1 LPSLYFQKNYILK
14 KSFNKDKQMETIGFI
29 GGGNMAEA
37 LIKGIISA
45 KLYDPQNIFVSDIK
59 PDRLEYLKQQY
70 KIKTFLD
77 NKALAESAN
86 IIVLSVEPQQLA
98 AVLDDI
104 KNNFNKDALFIS
116 IAAGKKTKFITDILG
131 DVKIIRVMPNTPAL
145 IGCGA
150 AGLYAPQNAKD
161 KLDKALAIFSSVG
174 KAFVLETEDLIDSVT
189 ATSGSGPAYF
199 FLLIEE
205 MIKTAAELGL
215 DNDTA
220 AQLVIQTAKGAA
232 LLAEKG
238 RSEGLSPA
246 DLRKKIVSRGG
257 TTEAAL
263 KTFDKANFASL
274 VKAAMNSAKKR
285 AKELSK

>member
-1 LPSLYFQKNYILK
+1 
-14 KSFNKDKQMETIGFI
+14 METIGFI

-37 LIKGIISA
+37 LIKGIIAA
-45 KLYDPQNIFVSDIK
+45 KLYEPQNICVSDIK

-70 KIKTFLD
+70 KIKTFPD
-77 NKALAESAN
+77 NKALAKSAS

-98 AVLDDI
+98 VVLEDI
-104 KNNFNKDALFIS
+104 KNNFNKDAFFIS
-116 IAAGKKTKFITDILG
+116 IAAGKRIKFITDVLG
-131 DVKIIRVMPNTPAL
+131 DIKIIRVMPNTPAL

-161 KLDKALAIFSSVG
+161 KLDKALAIFSAIG

-189 ATSGSGPAYF
+189 AASGSGPAYF
-199 FLLIEE
+199 FLLMEE
-205 MIKTAAELGL
+205 MIKTATELGL
-215 DNDTA
+215 DRDTA

-238 RSEGLSPA
+238 ALENLSPA
-246 DLRKKIVSRGG
+246 DLRKNIVSRGG

-263 KTFDKANFASL
+263 KVFTEGGFGPL
-274 VKAAMNSAKKR
+274 VTAALKR
-285 AKELSK
+285 ARDRGKELAK

>member
-1 LPSLYFQKNYILK
+1 
-14 KSFNKDKQMETIGFI
+14 METIGFI

-37 LIKGIISA
+37 LIKGIIAA
-45 KLYDPQNIFVSDIK
+45 KLYEPRNIFVSDIK
-59 PDRLEYLKQQY
+59 ADRLEYLKQQY

-77 NKALAESAN
+77 NKALAETTD

-98 AVLDDI
+98 VALDDI
-104 KNNFNKDALFIS
+104 KNNFNKAALFIS
-116 IAAGKKTKFITDILG
+116 IAAGKKIRFITDILG

-150 AGLYAPQNAKD
+150 AGLYTPQNAKD
-161 KLDKALAIFSSVG
+161 KLDKALAIFSVVG
-174 KAFVLETEDLIDSVT
+174 KAFVLENEDLIDSVT

-199 FLLIEE
+199 FLLMEE
-205 MIKTAAELGL
+205 MIKTAAKLGL
-215 DNDTA
+215 DSDTA

-238 RSEGLSPA
+238 ALEGLSPA

-263 KTFDKANFASL
+263 KVFTEGGFGPL
-274 VKAAMNSAKKR
+274 VTAALKR
-285 AKELSK
+285 ARDRGKELAK